1 MDLFS
6 SALQND
12 SNRPLAERLRP
23 RSLHEMVGQP
33 KLLSGSSRWR
43 EAAEAGKALPSLILF
58 GPPGCGKTT
67 FARIICS
74 RDDVFTETCHAIET
88 GAKLLKEVCERA
100 RMRKLTERKR
110 TLVFVDEIHR
120 LNRAQQDVLLSS
132 LESGD
137 VALLGATTENP
148 SHTLNPA
155 LISRCQVLQFD
166 SLSDDDLFELV
177 RRGFQAMDREVEV
190 ALSNDARHRLLQLS
204 DGDARRLLNFVE
216 WLAIEDTPSQPL
228 SAEEVESR
236 LGSLMI
242 RFDKAGQEHHDLI
255 SALIKSIRGS
265 DPDAAVYYLA
275 RLVKGGEDVAFLS
288 RRLMI
293 LAAEDIGNADPRALQ
308 VAVSGAEAVTRVGW
322 PEASIIFSQ
331 IVCYLACAPKS
342 NSAYRAIHNAVECVE
357 KTGSRP
363 IPLSLRSS
371 KTSLSRSLGY
381 GRGYQYSHDGDRG
394 FIPQDFLPSGLESE
408 RFLELSDRGFEKNMR
423 QYQDWIRGKRPESS
437 AEKAESGKSDA

>member
-1 MDLFS
+1 MDLFA
-6 SALQND
+6 SAIQQD
-12 SNRPLAERLRP
+12 PNRPLAERLRP
-23 RSLHEMVGQP
+23 QSLLAMVGQP
-33 KLLSGSSRWR
+33 KLFKGSSRWR
-43 EAAEAGKALPSLILF
+43 EAAETGKALPSLILF

-88 GAKLLKEVCERA
+88 GAKLLREVCERA
-100 RMRKLTERKR
+100 RLRRITERKR
-110 TLVFVDEIHR
+110 TLIFVDEIHR

-166 SLSDDDLFELV
+166 PLSDGDLLELV
-177 RRGFQAMDREVEV
+177 QRGFQAMDRDIEKV
-190 ALSNDARHRLLQLS
+190 LSQEAKHRLLQLA

-216 WLAIEDTPSQPL
+216 WLAVELSPAAPL
-228 SAEEVESR
+228 TAAEVESR
-236 LGSLMI
+236 LGSLI
-242 RFDKAGQEHHDLI
+242 VRFDKTGQEHHDLI

-322 PEASIIFSQ
+322 PEAAIIFSQ
-331 IVCYLACAPKS
+331 VVCYLACAPKS
-342 NSAYRAIHNAVECVE
+342 NSSYRAINEALACVE

-363 IPLSLRSS
+363 VPLALRSS
-371 KTSLSRSLGY
+371 KTTLSRSLGY
-381 GRGYQYSHDGDRG
+381 GRDYQYSHDGERG
-394 FIPQDFLPSGLESE
+394 FVEQDFLPAELTGQ
-408 RFLELSDRGFEKNMR
+408 RFLELSERGFEKNMK
-423 QYQDWIRGKRPESS
+423 QYQDWIRGKRADS
-437 AEKAESGKSDA
+437 ATTEKS